1 MITLRPATFGELGE
15 TNVPTLDEREA
26 VMHGINADM
35 LDEAVR
41 RIDKAFGPGYAKAHP
56 ELVAALVQAAA
67 FDRVAR
73 VIEDRPATGELVRKT
88 LAELTEMMEELE
100 HDRPTGH
107 AERPARC
114 IS

>member
-1 MITLRPATFGELGE
+1 
-15 TNVPTLDEREA
+15 
-26 VMHGINADM
+26 MHGINADP

-41 RIDKAFGPGYAKAHP
+41 RIDKAFGRGYAKAHP

-88 LAELTEMMEELE
+88 LAELTEMME
-100 HDRPTGH
+100 DSKYDPSTGPD
-107 AERPARC
+107 AEPPAR
-114 IS
+114 

>member
-1 MITLRPATFGELGE
+1 MYE
-15 TNVPTLDEREA
+15 TNVDA
-26 VMHGINADM
+26 

-41 RIDKAFGPGYAKAHP
+41 RIDKAFGPGYAKAHS

-100 HDRPTGH
+100 HDRPPNGSD
-107 AERPARC
+107 AKPPAR
-114 IS
+114 

>member
-1 MITLRPATFGELGE
+1 
-15 TNVPTLDEREA
+15 
-26 VMHGINADM
+26 MHGINADA

-41 RIDKAFGPGYAKAHP
+41 RIDQAFGPGYARAHP
-56 ELVAALVQAAA
+56 ELVAAPVQAGA

-100 HDRPTGH
+100 STRRDSYRHFVTRISCWL
-107 AERPARC
+107 PAPD
-114 IS
+114 